1 MLYGLFF
8 DQSERLEFRYFTY
21 NTDKQIM
28 MTNIV
33 YTLLPARKTNIY
45 NYKLLDTRQRAF
57 SSTLSNKINNPCSIY
72 QNFFVC

>member
-1 MLYGLFF
+1 MLHGLFL
-8 DQSERLEFRYFTY
+8 DQSERLEFGYFTY

-33 YTLLPARKTNIY
+33 YTLLSARKTNMN

-57 SSTLSNKINNPCSIY
+57 
-72 QNFFVC
+72 